1 MLTFLT
7 GLLTGHPARKY
18 VVDFIRTI
26 VVDSFSHHVSSKSSI
41 TLDVVL
47 DVSLK
52 IWRIHLSIIK
62 RKNNEYTLNVYWV
75 NKELFF
81 LYKFVLF
88 ISKRF
93 LFLFWF
99 NRSHFVVNYSYC
111 DYSKMSIKLT
121 EVWSVLR
128 NTKIVSLK
136 NNPGYLLAFK
146 NC

>member
-18 VVDFIRTI
+18 VVDFMRTI

-62 RKNNEYTLNVYWV
+62 KKKQWMYYKWV

-81 LYKFVLF
+81 LYKFVLC